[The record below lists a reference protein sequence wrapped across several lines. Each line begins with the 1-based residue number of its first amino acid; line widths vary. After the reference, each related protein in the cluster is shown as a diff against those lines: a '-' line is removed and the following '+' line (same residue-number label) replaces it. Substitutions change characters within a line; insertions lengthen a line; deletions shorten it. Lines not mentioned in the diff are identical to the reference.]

1 MTQWPAVKARKLLKS
16 LESLGWTVVRQRGS
30 HRIMSREGWPDITF
44 AFHDSDEIGPKMLSK
59 ISKNTGLS
67 PEDL

>member
-1 MTQWPAVKARKLLKS
+1 MTQWPTVKARKLPKG

-30 HRIMSREGWPDITF
+30 HRIMSKEGWVDIIF
-44 AFHDSDEIGPKMLSK
+44 AFHDNEEIEPKMLSK
-59 ISKNTGLS
+59 ISKNTGLR